1 MKLAKLLVILAL
13 VLGAIAGVFSFLFD
27 LLREL
32 FTGAGVYGIIAVAGI
47 LLFIVSIVSIV
58 KG

>member
-27 LLREL
+27 LICEL
-32 FTGAGVYGIIAVAGI
+32 FAGAGIYGIIAVAGI

>member
-1 MKLAKLLVILAL
+1 MELAKLLVIPVL
-13 VLGAIAGVFSFLFD
+13 VLGAIAGVFSSLFD

-32 FTGAGVYGIIAVAGI
+32 FTGAGVYGIITVAGSRLI
-47 LLFIVSIVSIV
+47 IVSIVRIV

>member
-32 FTGAGVYGIIAVAGI
+32 FTGAGIYGIIAVAGI
-47 LLFIVSIVSIV
+47 LLFLVSIVSII

>member
-1 MKLAKLLVILAL
+1 MKLAFFIFITLLVA
-13 VLGAIAGVFSFLFD
+13 GAIAGVISFFID

-32 FTGAGVYGIIAVAGI
+32 FAGAGIYGIITVAGI
-47 LLFIVSIVSIV
+47 LVLIVSIVSIA

>member
-32 FTGAGVYGIIAVAGI
+32 FTGAGIYGRRRLRV
-47 LLFIVSIVSIV
+47 
-58 KG
+58 